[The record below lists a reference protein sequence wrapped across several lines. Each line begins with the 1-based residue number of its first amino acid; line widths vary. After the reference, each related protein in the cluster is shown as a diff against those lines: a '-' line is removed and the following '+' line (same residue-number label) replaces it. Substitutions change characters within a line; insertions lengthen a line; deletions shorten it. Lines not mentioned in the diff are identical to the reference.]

1 MNVICVEASKKYNVL
16 IENNLLDK
24 AGEIAIECGLRG
36 KACVISDTNV
46 APLYIERVR
55 KALENA
61 GLEIFEYVFESGE
74 KSKNAGH
81 FIEILNFLA
90 KNHFTRTDSVFALG
104 GGVTGDLAGFSA
116 ASYMRGINFVQ
127 IPTSLLAMVDSSVGG
142 KTAIDLEAGKNL
154 AGAFY
159 QPRFVLI
166 DPMVLSTLPEKFLND
181 AMAEIIKYAM
191 ITKNNL
197 PKLLEENDIEEII
210 AECIRIKSDIV
221 HKDEFE
227 GGIRRL
233 LNFGHTVGHAVEAL
247 SNFNITHGNAV
258 AIGMYVIT
266 KAWERRGLCKK
277 GTVNYLEEVL
287 EKYSLPQ
294 TCDYSSENLRDVCSS
309 DKKMEGSTLNLVV
322 PIEIGRCE
330 VLKVD
335 MDELE
340 NILKE
345 GMAE

>member
-1 MNVICVEASKKYNVL
+1 MNVISVEASKKYNVL
-16 IENNLLDK
+16 IENNLIDK
-24 AGEIAIECGLRG
+24 AGELARECGLSG

-46 APLYIERVR
+46 APLYLERV
-55 KALENA
+55 KKSLEKA
-61 GLEIFEYVFESGE
+61 GLEVCEYIFESGE
-74 KSKNAGH
+74 KSKNAGN

-90 KNHFTRTDSVFALG
+90 NNHFTRTDSVFALG

-142 KTAIDLEAGKNL
+142 KTAIDLESGKNL

-159 QPRFVLI
+159 QPCFVLV
-166 DPMVLSTLPEKFLND
+166 DPKVLSTLPEKFLND
-181 AMAEIIKYAM
+181 AMAEVIKYAM

-197 PKLLEENDIEEII
+197 PKLLEENDIERII
-210 AECIRIKSDIV
+210 AECIQIKSDIV

-258 AIGMYVIT
+258 AIGMCIIT
-266 KAWERRGLCKK
+266 RAWENRGLCKK
-277 GTVNYLEEVL
+277 GTAEYLESVL
-287 EKYSLPQ
+287 KKHSLPES
-294 TCDYSSENLRDVCSS
+294 CNYSSKELASVCAN
-309 DKKMEGSTLNLVV
+309 DKKLEGSTLNLVV
-322 PIEIGRCE
+322 PLEIGRCE
-330 VLKVD
+330 VQKINLK
-335 MDELE
+335 ELE
-340 NILKE
+340 EILKE
-345 GMAE
+345 GIS